1 MQKEQQEHHEQQIH
15 SEEIEL
21 VQSPD
26 QQPKIYPVTEGVQS
40 IYSKKY
46 YKNSFNRFL
55 RHIKIQ
61 DLQVLLDLVPKVL
74 EQMMIKCIVIYLR
87 DTKEK
92 QIGTR
97 KLRPT
102 LSSTAIKPK
111 P

>member
-1 MQKEQQEHHEQQIH
+1 MSSKYTQQIH

-26 QQPKIYPVTEGVQS
+26 QQPKIYPVTEGDQS

-61 DLQVLLDLVPKVL
+61 DLQVLLDLGPKVL
-74 EQMMIKCIVIYLR
+74 EQMMIKYVIYLR